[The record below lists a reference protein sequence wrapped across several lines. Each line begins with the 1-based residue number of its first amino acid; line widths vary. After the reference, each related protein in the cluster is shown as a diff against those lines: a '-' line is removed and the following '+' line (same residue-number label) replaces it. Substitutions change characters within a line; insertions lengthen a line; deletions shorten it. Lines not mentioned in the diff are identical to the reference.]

1 MAAYGSGAVTS
12 GAAGGYAGDPGA
24 GTGVPGPRTYQNGQ
38 NSDAGTQR
46 GTGAASEARYGRAA
60 SVAWHGRTAATR
72 RAGVAGTTTGLCTAA
87 DERAGARTRTAGG
100 IGGIHASD
108 RRNDARATRDFSDY
122 RFTSGDGQRDT
133 ATSGDTL
140 PIIRFRDRS

>member
-12 GAAGGYAGDPGA
+12 SAAGSYAGDPGA

-38 NSDAGTQR
+38 NSDADH
-46 GTGAASEARYGRAA
+46 SRYGRAA
-60 SVAWHGRTAATR
+60 SVAWHGRTAASR

-87 DERAGARTRTAGG
+87 DERAGARTRAAGG

-140 PIIRFRDRS
+140 PITRFRDPS